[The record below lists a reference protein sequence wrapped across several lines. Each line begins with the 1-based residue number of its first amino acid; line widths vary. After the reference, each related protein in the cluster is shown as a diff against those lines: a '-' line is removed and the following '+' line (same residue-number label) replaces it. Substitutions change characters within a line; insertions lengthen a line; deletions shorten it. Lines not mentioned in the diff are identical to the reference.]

1 MSLKELENLKIEVT
15 DYGFRIV
22 GWQESIYPL
31 GKIARK
37 KYKLKLKSRRLLKKY
52 AKKLLQDAIANFLKE
67 NKRVE

>member
-15 DYGFRIV
+15 DYGYRII
-22 GWQESIYPL
+22 GWKESIYPL

-37 KYKLKLKSRRLLKKY
+37 HYGMKLKTRRLLKKY
-52 AKKLLQDAIANFLKE
+52 AKKLIQDAIANFLKE